1 MSFRDTFTKG
11 SNNRNLQYDDTA
23 SGFFL
28 STLLTIV
35 SLCLFVHLIR
45 KVLSPW
51 GNIPGLKDA
60 EKNPILQPK
69 VREMKKSKKYSFLT
83 FWFVVKSLFLLF
95 LLYHLF
101 STIRSLESEHHDLK
115 GFDPYEILGVD

>member
-1 MSFRDTFTKG
+1 
-11 SNNRNLQYDDTA
+11 
-23 SGFFL
+23 
-28 STLLTIV
+28 
-35 SLCLFVHLIR
+35 
-45 KVLSPW
+45 
-51 GNIPGLKDA
+51 
-60 EKNPILQPK
+60 
-69 VREMKKSKKYSFLT
+69 MKKSKKYSFLT